1 MKQNQKMLLRRAFVI
16 GLLSTTI
23 SSCSSWFKKNDA
35 FEITRIAVFKKS
47 RKMYLYSNKKAV
59 KSYNIDLGFA
69 PIGDKKIE
77 GDGKTPEGRYYID
90 RKNPK
95 SAYHLSLG
103 ISYPNK
109 KDKAEAKQL
118 GKSPG
123 KDIFI
128 HGREGFFGRR
138 PKKDWTWG
146 CISVSNSNIEEIYAL
161 VKMGTIIDILP

>member
-1 MKQNQKMLLRRAFVI
+1 MIKRRVLI
-16 GLLSTTI
+16 LGLLTTTI
-23 SSCSSWFKKNDA
+23 SSCSSWFKKNNI
-35 FEITRIAVFKKS
+35 ETITRIVVFKSS
-47 RKMYLYSNKKAV
+47 RKLYLYNKNKAV

-95 SAYHLSLG
+95 STYHLSLG

-109 KDKAEAKQL
+109 VDRAEAKKM
-118 GKSPG
+118 GESAG

-128 HGREGFFGRR
+128 HGRVGFLGRR

-146 CISVSNSNIEEIYAL
+146 CISVSNSNIGEIYKL
-161 VKMGTIIDILP
+161 VRIGTAIDILP

>member
-1 MKQNQKMLLRRAFVI
+1 MKKNKKIIIRRVLI
-16 GLLSTTI
+16 LGLLATTI
-23 SSCSSWFKKNDA
+23 SSCSSWFKKN
-35 FEITRIAVFKKS
+35 EIETITRIVVFKSS
-47 RKMYLYSNKKAV
+47 RKLYLYNKNKAV

-77 GDGKTPEGRYYID
+77 GDGKTPEGRYYVN

-109 KDKAEAKQL
+109 TDKAEAKKM
-118 GKSPG
+118 GKSAG

-128 HGREGFFGRR
+128 HGRVGFFGRR

-146 CISVSNSNIEEIYAL
+146 CISVSNLNIEEMYRL
-161 VKMGTIIDILP
+161 VRIGTVVDILP

>member
-1 MKQNQKMLLRRAFVI
+1 
-16 GLLSTTI
+16 
-23 SSCSSWFKKNDA
+23 
-35 FEITRIAVFKKS
+35 
-47 RKMYLYSNKKAV
+47 MYLYSNKKAV

-109 KDKAEAKQL
+109 NDKAEAKQL

-128 HGREGFFGRR
+128 HGREGFFAVSYTHLTL
-138 PKKDWTWG
+138 PT
-146 CISVSNSNIEEIYAL
+146 IYSV
-161 VKMGTIIDILP
+161 

>member
-1 MKQNQKMLLRRAFVI
+1 MIQRRLLLI
-16 GLLSTTI
+16 GFIGASL
-23 SSCSSWFKKNDA
+23 SSCSSWFRPK
-35 FEITRIAVFKKS
+35 ELPEVTQIVVFKES
-47 RKMYLYSNKKAV
+47 RKLYLYSGDKAV
-59 KSYNIDLGFA
+59 RSYDIDLGFS

-90 RKNPK
+90 RKNPN

-103 ISYPNK
+103 ISYPSK
-109 KDKAEAKQL
+109 SDKSEAKKL

-128 HGREGFFGRR
+128 HGRVGFFGRR

-146 CISVSNSNIEEIYAL
+146 CVSVSNSDIEEIYEL
-161 VKMGTIIDILP
+161 VDIGTVIDINP

>member
-1 MKQNQKMLLRRAFVI
+1 MIQRRLLLI
-16 GLLSTTI
+16 SLISTSL
-23 SSCSSWFKKNDA
+23 SSCSSWFRSKELPK
-35 FEITRIAVFKKS
+35 ITQIVVFKDS
-47 RKMYLYSNKKAV
+47 RKLYLFSGDKAV
-59 KSYNIDLGFA
+59 KSYDIDLGFS

-109 KDKAEAKQL
+109 KDKSEAKKL

-128 HGREGFFGRR
+128 HGRVGFFGRR

-146 CISVSNSNIEEIYAL
+146 CVSVSNADIEEIYEL
-161 VKMGTIIDILP
+161 VNIGTVIDINP